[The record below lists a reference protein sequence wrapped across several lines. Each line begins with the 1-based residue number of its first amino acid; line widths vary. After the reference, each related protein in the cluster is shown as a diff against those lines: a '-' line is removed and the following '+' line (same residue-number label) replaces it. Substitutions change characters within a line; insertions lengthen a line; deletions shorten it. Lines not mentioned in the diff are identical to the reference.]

1 MSSTGEEKTDQRNIS
16 RFSIKGWPESII
28 SIERKCEP
36 KIKRIIASKRF
47 IALFFW
53 LTIIFGILLFVLPFE
68 ERTHTPVFFL
78 FVGLSIL
85 LLPAYLLFP
94 YQDHHP
100 YLFFTL
106 MMATNALI
114 AVTVYLTGGS
124 KSHFFLLYMAVIIF
138 STTYF
143 GILETA
149 LLAAIT
155 SAIYF
160 APILYE
166 TIDFETFKNMAF
178 TTAIFIILTLCGS
191 FIINKAKEQE
201 EEKGIITELLR
212 ETDYKRQELA
222 TLYSSSL
229 KLASSLDYNE
239 ISEILLSYTKDLIP
253 AEKVLLLVDLGD
265 SRLEVIKSMGVS
277 PREEMSLLDKMD
289 YNPVFLAA
297 DAVLPVIVN
306 SRKEDPRFDPFFHRN
321 PEVGSFIS
329 VPLFA
334 SSRTIGVICCA
345 SCKEHLFND
354 EHARLLLTL
363 ASQTAVAIEKSML
376 YRKTLDDKMKIEA
389 IINSLKDGIMVIDNQ
404 TNLILANPSIKEILG
419 IGPQDFGTPIESLFE
434 KLTTPLLLKDQSLED
449 ILVKVLVDGE
459 TARGD
464 AIIESD
470 PAQYFQIISVP
481 LKDQSDSSIGAVFLM
496 HDITDLAKLDR
507 LKNDFISIVS
517 HELKT
522 PLTSIRGFVRLI
534 NAERAGPISEKQR
547 HYLEIVEKQAV
558 GLTKLIND
566 LLDISRIES
575 GMIGVVLQPL
585 SLEGII
591 DNIVFQMANLASE
604 KDVEIITQ
612 LEEGLPMIY
621 ADRDRIDQVI
631 INLLDNAIKFTD
643 PGGRVTI
650 SARCANGSCLVEIT
664 DTGEGIPQSELPHIF
679 DKFYQVESTMTRQR
693 GGIGLG
699 LPICKELIKAHGGE
713 IWVRSALGKGTTF
726 SFTLPLY
733 REESFTESIRPQGE
747 AIT

>member
-1 MSSTGEEKTDQRNIS
+1 MSSTEEEKTDHYIVKAIS
-16 RFSIKGWPESII
+16 FKTWPESII
-28 SIERKCEP
+28 SIERKCESRV
-36 KIKRIIASKRF
+36 KKLIGSKRF

-68 ERTHTPVFFL
+68 ERTRTPIFFL

-94 YQDHHP
+94 YQEYRP
-100 YLFFTL
+100 YLFFSL

-166 TIDFETFKNMAF
+166 NIDFETFKNMAF

-201 EEKGIITELLR
+201 EEKDIIADLLK

-222 TLYSSSL
+222 TLYSSSI
-229 KLASSLDYNE
+229 KLASSLDYKE
-239 ISEILLSYTKDLIP
+239 IAEIMLAYTKELIP
-253 AEKVLLLVDLGD
+253 AEKILLLADLGE
-265 SRLEVIKSMGVS
+265 SRLEVVKSAGVS
-277 PREEMSLLDKMD
+277 LNQEMSMIDAID
-289 YNPVFLAA
+289 HNPIYLAV
-297 DAVLPVIVN
+297 DAVLPVIIN
-306 SRKEDPRFDPFFHRN
+306 SRKEDSRFNPFFQRN
-321 PEVGSFIS
+321 PGIGSLIA

-334 SSRTIGVICCA
+334 SSRAIGVICCA
-345 SCKEHLFND
+345 SSEEFTFHD
-354 EHARLLLTL
+354 EHARILLTL

-376 YRKTLDDKMKIEA
+376 YKKTLDDKMKIEA
-389 IINSLKDGIMVIDNQ
+389 IINSLKDGIMVIDHQ
-404 TNLILANPSIKEILG
+404 TNLILANPSIKEIMG
-419 IGPQDFGTPIESLFE
+419 ITPQDFGIPIESLFQ
-434 KLTTPLLLKDQSLED
+434 KLPIPLLLKDKSLED
-449 ILVKVLVDGE
+449 ILVQVLVEGK
-459 TARGD
+459 TARGE
-464 AIIESD
+464 AILQGEQ
-470 PAQYFQIISVP
+470 PQYFQIISVP
-481 LKDQSDSSIGAVFLM
+481 LKDQLDSSMGAVFLM
-496 HDITDLAKLDR
+496 HDITDLARLDR

-585 SLEGII
+585 SLTGII
-591 DNIVFQMANLASE
+591 ENIVMQMANLAIE
-604 KDVEIITQ
+604 KDVEITTEI
-612 LEEGLPMIY
+612 EEGLPLIY
-621 ADRDRIDQVI
+621 ADRDRINQVI
-631 INLLDNAIKFTD
+631 MNLLDNAIKFTD
-643 PGGRVTI
+643 AGGNINI
-650 SARCANGSCLVEIT
+650 SAKRADDFCLIEIS
-664 DTGEGIPQSELPHIF
+664 DTGVGIPQSELPHVF
-679 DKFYQVESTMTRQR
+679 DKFYQVESSMTRQR

-699 LPICKELIKAHGGE
+699 LPICKELIKAHGGD
-713 IWVRSALGKGTTF
+713 IWVSSSLGKGTTF
-726 SFTLPLY
+726 SLTIPLY
-733 REESFTESIRPQGE
+733 QGDPFAASIRPQEE
-747 AIT
+747 AIS